1 MDLRKEIRKTI
12 RESIEDEE
20 IPGFGR
26 DYGEKKSVPSEK
38 EIERVL
44 KNWYNL
50 GNATWKSRGAPGR
63 DGEWGGSFHYIGSP
77 QLEIGAETRDGTYKS
92 DVYMVYVD
100 MGSVEDDE
108 GAMGVLDEMLR
119 KIGAQ
124 IRSYS
129 GYPENRKIW
138 IEIGE

>member
-1 MDLRKEIRKTI
+1 MNLRKEIRKTI
-12 RESIEDEE
+12 RETIEDEE

-44 KNWYNL
+44 KNWFKL

-63 DGEWGGSFHYIGSP
+63 DGEWGGTFHYLGSF
-77 QLEIGAETRDGTYKS
+77 QSETGE
-92 DVYMVYVD
+92 VYVD
-100 MGSVEDDE
+100 MGSVEDDDDAMQE
-108 GAMGVLDEMLR
+108 LDMMLSQIGARIKQYTGSPESR
-119 KIGAQ
+119 KI
-124 IRSYS
+124 Y
-129 GYPENRKIW
+129 